1 MDAATPII
9 IEGEHIGNV
18 FTGQLFL
25 EAPDLESFRAQ
36 AKAYGFDEEQYIDAV
51 KKVPV
56 IPEKTFQENLAF
68 IAHLTGML
76 AEMGRKRAREKE
88 AEKRL
93 RESEERYRAVVDG
106 LPDVVMRFDRDG
118 RHLFVSDNVSSVVD
132 LPVEQFIGKTHGEL
146 GFPEA
151 QSRFWEEAIRGVF
164 DSGVPYETEFTL
176 EGKQGPVIFNWRL
189 VPERDAQGM
198 VQSVLSFKRDITD
211 HRRAEE
217 KLRQSERKIL
227 ESQNLLQAV
236 VDGTTDAIYVKDLQG
251 RYRLMNTAALRFT
264 GKSSSEVIGNDDT
277 LLFPAEE
284 ARAVMEGDR
293 GVIAVGK
300 TLTYEDHLSS
310 GEGEKVIFLST
321 KGPIVDECGRVS
333 GLFGISRDIT
343 GQKRAE
349 ESLRESEAKYR
360 GLFEHM
366 QEGCAYCRMIFENGE
381 PVDFIY
387 LSVNAAFETLTGL
400 KDVAGKRVSEV
411 IPGIRSSD
419 PALFK
424 AYGRVARTG
433 EPEKTEIFVE
443 ALQQWYLISVYSPE
457 REYFVAVF
465 DVITDRKRSEE
476 IARRETSLRNVLLDN
491 LPCIALV
498 LKKGTREI
506 VACNEIAKKYGAAV
520 GTICHDALA
529 VPGTPCPFCHAPEVW
544 ETGASRQVEVEY
556 MGKFWQ
562 GIWVPFS
569 DDLYVHYIF
578 DITHHKNAEAEKEK
592 LQAQLLQA
600 MKMEAVGRLAGGVA
614 HDFNNLLT
622 VIMGYC
628 ELLLQ
633 KSRQGIPDAQRNGGD
648 PAGGRTGGGVDASS
662 CWRSPGNRSS
672 NRRWSTSNA
681 WWRRCRRC

>member
-1 MDAATPII
+1 
-9 IEGEHIGNV
+9 
-18 FTGQLFL
+18 
-25 EAPDLESFRAQ
+25 
-36 AKAYGFDEEQYIDAV
+36 
-51 KKVPV
+51 
-56 IPEKTFQENLAF
+56 
-68 IAHLTGML
+68 
-76 AEMGRKRAREKE
+76 
-88 AEKRL
+88 
-93 RESEERYRAVVDG
+93 
-106 LPDVVMRFDRDG
+106 
-118 RHLFVSDNVSSVVD
+118 
-132 LPVEQFIGKTHGEL
+132 
-146 GFPEA
+146 
-151 QSRFWEEAIRGVF
+151 
-164 DSGVPYETEFTL
+164 
-176 EGKQGPVIFNWRL
+176 
-189 VPERDAQGM
+189 M

-366 QEGCAYCRMIFENGE
+366 QEGCAYCRMIFENGD

-419 PALFK
+419 PALFE

-433 EPEKTEIFVE
+433 KPEKIEIFRRSVATVVLDIRLLPGAGVFRRRVRRHHRPQAFGRDRQE
-443 ALQQWYLISVYSPE
+443 RDLLAERPSGQSAVHRPGPEKADPRDRRVQRDRKEVRSRRRHDLPRRTGGSRHPLPVLSCSRGLGDRREQAGRSRIHGKVLARDLGPVLRRPVRPLHLRDHRPQARRSREGKAAGPAPAGDEDGGGGPPGGGRGARLQQPADGDHGVQRTPAAE
-457 REYFVAVF
+457 DRE
-465 DVITDRKRSEE
+465 
-476 IARRETSLRNVLLDN
+476 
-491 LPCIALV
+491 
-498 LKKGTREI
+498 
-506 VACNEIAKKYGAAV
+506 
-520 GTICHDALA
+520 
-529 VPGTPCPFCHAPEVW
+529 
-544 ETGASRQVEVEY
+544 
-556 MGKFWQ
+556 
-562 GIWVPFS
+562 
-569 DDLYVHYIF
+569 
-578 DITHHKNAEAEKEK
+578 
-592 LQAQLLQA
+592 
-600 MKMEAVGRLAGGVA
+600 
-614 HDFNNLLT
+614 
-622 VIMGYC
+622 
-628 ELLLQ
+628 
-633 KSRQGIPDAQRNGGD
+633 GIPDAQGSGGDQAGGGAGGVADAAAAGVLPEADHRAEGGAPGPPGGGDAQDADAPDRREHRVAGHHRQIPGIGEGRPGAVPADPDEPGGERPGCDAGRREDRDRDRERGPGRRVLCPPSLRETRAVRDAGGQRHGERDERRGQGAYLRAVLHHEGAGERNGAGPCD
-648 PAGGRTGGGVDASS
+648 DLRRGEAGGWLHRGVLGGRDRDDLQGLPAACRGGG
-662 CWRSPGNRSS
+662 
-672 NRRWSTSNA
+672 RRDRRRTTVRRTSREGR
-681 WWRRCRRC
+681 RRC